1 MGRKLQVGF
10 LGIGFVVVGA
20 GLFVAGW
27 FGKKGVTDKTE
38 KFDFLITDNFA
49 EKKASEDME
58 KVDGS
63 YIRKYLEELASVPHM
78 AGLDTDENLAKFI
91 QTKWKDLGLDQ
102 VRSFIVCHFRAVS
115 NSQFCVFRLIL
126 KSMKSC

>member
-1 MGRKLQVGF
+1 MGRKLQAGL

-38 KFDFLITDNFA
+38 KFDLLITDNFA
-49 EKKASEDME
+49 ENKASEDME

-63 YIRKYLEELASVPHM
+63 NIRKYLEELASVPHM
-78 AGLDTDENLAKFI
+78 AGLETDENLALFI
-91 QTKWKDLGLDQ
+91 KNKWLELGLDQ
-102 VRSFIVCHFRAVS
+102 VRFVDISLCREIS
-115 NSQFCVFRLIL
+115 NS
-126 KSMKSC
+126 